1 MSYLPVDGF
10 LFFFL
15 QEHKYYV
22 LESNTDLSSE
32 EYQQLEDATVGNAS
46 ILVETLTKG
55 PATDEL
61 DAGLDAYTQVLQ
73 NGRVSVNKV
82 W

>member
-1 MSYLPVDGF
+1 M
-10 LFFFL
+10 
-15 QEHKYYV
+15 

-32 EYQQLEDATVGNAS
+32 EYQQLEDATVGNDLLAS

-61 DAGLDAYTQVLQ
+61 DAGLAQVDSTLQ
-73 NGRVSVNKV
+73 NGRVSINKV

>member
-1 MSYLPVDGF
+1 M
-10 LFFFL
+10 
-15 QEHKYYV
+15 

-32 EYQQLEDATVGNAS
+32 EYQQLEDATVGNDLLAS

-61 DAGLDAYTQVLQ
+61 DAGLDAYTQVDSTLQ
-73 NGRVSVNKV
+73 NGRVSINKV